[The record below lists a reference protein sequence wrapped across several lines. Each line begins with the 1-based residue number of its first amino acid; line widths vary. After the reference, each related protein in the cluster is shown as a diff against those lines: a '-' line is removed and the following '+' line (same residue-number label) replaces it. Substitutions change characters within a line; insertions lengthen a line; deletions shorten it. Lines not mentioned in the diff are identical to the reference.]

1 MCSIHLTL
9 YTNAVQL
16 LWPRKLLRNSQLRG
30 GSCSRK
36 ERLLVES
43 VTISSSCLMS
53 LGLLLQAG
61 RGKGGP
67 FQRAVCPA
75 ARLLRKGP
83 VLSAEGRRMTL
94 RAQCLLLE
102 ENFSPLWNSEI
113 QNTPSCCGHH
123 LSWRWLGFEVPNLY
137 VGPLACCAWNSSHS
151 PSDSSY

>member
-1 MCSIHLTL
+1 MQFSCCGQENSSGTHSSE
-9 YTNAVQL
+9 AGAAPGRRGC
-16 LWPRKLLRNSQLRG
+16 LWNQSQLAAAAWCLLACSYRQVGERG
-30 GSCSRK
+30 ALSK
-36 ERLLVES
+36 E
-43 VTISSSCLMS
+43 
-53 LGLLLQAG
+53 
-61 RGKGGP
+61 
-67 FQRAVCPA
+67 QRAVCPA